1 MLVTDFIALSAAAFI
16 AFLIKFGPDPGEF
29 LIRLDEMYRFVA
41 LALLILI
48 FKRLHTQRRL
58 FYEEAKEIVE
68 AVFLTFIIIFSFYAM
83 VRAKPDYS
91 RLLLGL
97 TFVNSMVMVPIFRF
111 FAKKFLNGYI
121 QEDIIILEGP
131 ESQKLFDFLKKEWY
145 LAYRPIAII
154 PFQEAKKWARKV
166 PNVVISYIPF
176 LNEFEHE
183 MLLLS
188 TNFRRVF
195 FVPTISGI
203 PFSNQIVH
211 FSIRENIPLIE
222 TSSRLYSRFD
232 RTIKRSMDLSLS
244 LILVLLLSPIFILIA
259 LAVKLSSPG
268 PIIFRQRRIGY
279 RGRPFYVYKFRTMY
293 VDAEERL
300 KELLERDP
308 EAREEWNRHFK
319 LKNDPRIT
327 PIGRF
332 LRKYSLDELPQLF
345 NVLKG
350 EMSLVGPRPVKKEE
364 LEKYYGE
371 YAQFY
376 MMVLPGITGLW
387 QVSGRSNLTYEDRVK
402 LDTWYVLNWSLWL
415 DITILVKTPIVVL
428 KKEGA
433 Y

>member
-1 MLVTDFIALSAAAFI
+1 MLITDFVALSVAALL
-16 AFLIKFGPDPGEF
+16 AFLIKFGADGRE
-29 LIRLDEMYRFVA
+29 LLTRLDEMYRFIT

-68 AVFLTFIIIFSFYAM
+68 AIFLTFIILFSLYAM
-83 VRAKPDYS
+83 IRAKPDYS

-97 TFVNSMVMVPIFRF
+97 TFVNSMVMVPVFRY
-111 FAKKFLNGYI
+111 FAKKLLNGYI
-121 QEDIIILEGP
+121 QEDIVILEGP
-131 ESQKLFDFLKKEWY
+131 ESKKLFDFLKKEWY

-154 PFQEAKKWARKV
+154 PFREAGKWARKV
-166 PNVVISYIPF
+166 PNVAISYIPF

-183 MLLLS
+183 ILLLS

-203 PFSNQIVH
+203 PLSNQIVH

-232 RTIKRSMDLSLS
+232 RAIKRSMDLLLS
-244 LILVLLLSPIFILIA
+244 SILVLLLFPVFLLIS

-268 PIIFRQRRIGY
+268 PVIFRQKRIGY
-279 RGRPFYVYKFRTMY
+279 RGKPFYVYKFRTMY

-300 KELLERDP
+300 RELLERDP
-308 EAREEWNRHFK
+308 RAREEWNRHYK
-319 LKNDPRIT
+319 LRNDPRIT
-327 PIGRF
+327 PIGKF

-350 EMSLVGPRPVKKEE
+350 DMSLVGPRPVKKEE
-364 LEKYYGE
+364 LEDFYGE
-371 YAQFY
+371 YARFY

-415 DITILVKTPIVVL
+415 DITILIKTPIVVL

>member
-1 MLVTDFIALSAAAFI
+1 MLITDFVALSVAALL
-16 AFLIKFGPDPGEF
+16 AFLIKFGADGRE
-29 LIRLDEMYRFVA
+29 LLTRLDEMYRFIT

-68 AVFLTFIIIFSFYAM
+68 AIFLTFIILFSLYAM
-83 VRAKPDYS
+83 IRAKPDYS

-97 TFVNSMVMVPIFRF
+97 TFVNSMVMVPVFRY
-111 FAKKFLNGYI
+111 FAKKLLNGYI
-121 QEDIIILEGP
+121 QEDIVILEGP
-131 ESQKLFDFLKKEWY
+131 ESKKLFDFLKKEWY

-154 PFQEAKKWARKV
+154 PFREAGKWARKV
-166 PNVVISYIPF
+166 PNVAISYIPF

-183 MLLLS
+183 ILQLS

-232 RTIKRSMDLSLS
+232 RAIKRSMDLLFSS
-244 LILVLLLSPIFILIA
+244 ILVLLLSPVFLLIS

-268 PIIFRQRRIGY
+268 PVIFRQKRIGY
-279 RGRPFYVYKFRTMY
+279 GGKPFYVYKFRTMY

-300 KELLERDP
+300 RELLERDP
-308 EAREEWNRHFK
+308 RAREEWNRHYK
-319 LKNDPRIT
+319 LRNDPRIT
-327 PIGRF
+327 PIGKF

-350 EMSLVGPRPVKKEE
+350 DMSLVGPRPVKKEE
-364 LEKYYGE
+364 LEDFYGE
-371 YAQFY
+371 YARFY

-415 DITILVKTPIVVL
+415 DITILIKTPIVVL

>member
-1 MLVTDFIALSAAAFI
+1 MLLTDFLALSTAAFI
-16 AFLIKFGPDPGEF
+16 AFLIKFGPETSEF
-29 LIRLDEMYRFVA
+29 LMRLDEMYRFVA

-97 TFVNSMVMVPIFRF
+97 TFVNSMVMVPVFRF
-111 FAKKFLNGYI
+111 FAKKLLNGYI
-121 QEDIIILEGP
+121 QEDIVVLEGP

-145 LAYRPIAII
+145 LAYRPVGII
-154 PFQEAKKWARKV
+154 PFEEAGKWAEKV

-232 RTIKRSMDLSLS
+232 RAIKRSMDLFLS
-244 LILVLLLSPIFILIA
+244 LLLVLILSPIFLIIA
-259 LAVKLSSPG
+259 IAVKLSSPG
-268 PIIFRQRRIGY
+268 PIIFKQKRVGY
-279 RGRPFYVYKFRTMY
+279 RGKTFYVYKFRTMY

-308 EAREEWNRHFK
+308 EAREEWSRHYK

-364 LEKYYGE
+364 LENYYGD
-371 YAQFY
+371 YARFY

-415 DITILVKTPIVVL
+415 DITILIKTPIVVL

>member
-1 MLVTDFIALSAAAFI
+1 MLITDFLALTSAGLL
-16 AFLIKFGPDPGEF
+16 AFLIKFGPNLAE
-29 LIRLDEMYRFVA
+29 LAIRLDEIFRFVM
-41 LALLILI
+41 LALFILI

-68 AVFLTFIIIFSFYAM
+68 AVLMTFIILFSLYAM
-83 VRAKPDYS
+83 IRARPDYS
-91 RLLLGL
+91 RMLLGL
-97 TFVNSMVMVPIFRF
+97 TFVNSMIMVPIFRF

-121 QEDIIILEGP
+121 QEDIVIIEGP
-131 ESQKLFDFLKKEWY
+131 ESDKLFDFLKREWY
-145 LAYRPIAII
+145 LAYRPLAII
-154 PFQEAKKWARKV
+154 PFQEAKKWAQKV

-183 MLLLS
+183 ILMLS

-232 RTIKRSMDLSLS
+232 RAIKRSMDLSLS
-244 LILVLLLSPIFILIA
+244 LLLVLLLSPVFALIA

-268 PIIFRQRRIGY
+268 PIIFKQKRVGY

-293 VDAEERL
+293 IDAEERL
-300 KELLERDP
+300 KDLLERDP
-308 EAREEWNRHFK
+308 AAREEWNKHYK

-327 PIGRF
+327 PIGKF
-332 LRKYSLDELPQLF
+332 LRRYSLDELPQLF

-350 EMSLVGPRPVKKEE
+350 EMSLVGPRPVKEEE
-364 LEKYYGE
+364 LKKYYGE

-387 QVSGRSNLTYEDRVK
+387 QVSGRSNLNYEDRVK

-415 DITILVKTPIVVL
+415 DLTILLKTPIVVL